1 MSFRILS
8 GLALLALATSATAVD
23 LKDLAR
29 QAAGGEEQAAATGG
43 LGDLGGLGTV
53 PGLSLPGISGD
64 TASNAA
70 GVLQYC
76 IERKFLGADAA
87 ASVKDKLMSGAGLGD
102 AAAAE
107 ADPGYRSGA
116 QGLLQGSDGQSLD
129 LDSVS
134 GPLKDKACDYVL
146 DNASSLI

>member
-1 MSFRILS
+1 MSLRILS
-8 GLALLALATSATAVD
+8 GLALLALATSASAVD
-23 LKDLAR
+23 LKDLT
-29 QAAGGEEQAAATGG
+29 QATGGDPKAATTGG
-43 LGDLGGLGTV
+43 LGNLGSLGTV

-76 IERKFLGADAA
+76 IERKFLGGDAA

-107 ADPGYRSGA
+107 ADPGYQSGV

-134 GPLKDKACDYVL
+134 GQLKDKACDYVL

>member
-1 MSFRILS
+1 MSLRILS
-8 GLALLALATSATAVD
+8 GLALLALATSASAVD
-23 LKDLAR
+23 LKDPT
-29 QAAGGEEQAAATGG
+29 QATGGGPKTATTGG
-43 LGDLGGLGTV
+43 LGNLGGLGTV
-53 PGLSLPGISGD
+53 PGLSLPDISGD

-76 IERKFLGADAA
+76 IERKFLGGDAA

-102 AAAAE
+102 PAAAE
-107 ADPGYRSGA
+107 ADPGYQSGV

-134 GPLKDKACDYVL
+134 GQLKDKACDYVL